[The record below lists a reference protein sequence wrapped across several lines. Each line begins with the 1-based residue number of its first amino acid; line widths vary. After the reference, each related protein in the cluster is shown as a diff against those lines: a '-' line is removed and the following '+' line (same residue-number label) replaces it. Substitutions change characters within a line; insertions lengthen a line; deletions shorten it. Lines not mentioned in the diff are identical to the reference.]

1 MAAEGRGQLG
11 AGDAAEV
18 CRGAVRLLRRL
29 IVEPDE
35 GSMLPSRFPL
45 NMLENV
51 SAQPSQPAGCWL
63 VNLRHG
69 LKIILLDVAQNAVEG
84 LMQLS
89 SSPAC
94 PPAILPPGRP
104 ADLPQFATIK
114 ELPAVPLRV
123 AYPGDLPRPAA
134 EGAPVEVGPQVALPS
149 GKEHNPRLRLALAR
163 LGWLT
168 ATNQLRGP
176 AQKAVL
182 EECRVEEAWQPLLAE
197 DALVLPTA

>member
-69 LKIILLDVAQNAVEG
+69 LKIILFGCCTERRRRVDAAFLVASLPAG
-84 LMQLS
+84 Y
-89 SSPAC
+89 SSPR
-94 PPAILPPGRP
+94 PPR
-104 ADLPQFATIK
+104 
-114 ELPAVPLRV
+114 
-123 AYPGDLPRPAA
+123 
-134 EGAPVEVGPQVALPS
+134 
-149 GKEHNPRLRLALAR
+149 RLASVCDDQGAA
-163 LGWLT
+163 GG
-168 ATNQLRGP
+168 AAAGVIP
-176 AQKAVL
+176 G
-182 EECRVEEAWQPLLAE
+182 
-197 DALVLPTA
+197 